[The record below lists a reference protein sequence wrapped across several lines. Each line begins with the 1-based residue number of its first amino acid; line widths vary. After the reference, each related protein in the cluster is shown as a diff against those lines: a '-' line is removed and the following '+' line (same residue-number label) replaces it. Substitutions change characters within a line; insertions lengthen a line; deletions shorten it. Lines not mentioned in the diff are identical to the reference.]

1 MAPIV
6 QQVAKQ
12 VFTPGSLANSDS
24 STNDSTPA
32 TVSVVN
38 SNSVPLSSL
47 SPPVSEAAS
56 SLLPSVDSSPSSV
69 VQVKKRAKTYMTK
82 NKKYV
87 KKVEEKNA
95 KTSKFKRALN
105 DLQRGKYNSLKK
117 CAAFY
122 KIPYSTLYRL
132 HTTGFQR
139 FWAIF

>member
-12 VFTPGSLANSDS
+12 VFTPGSSANSDS
-24 STNDSTPA
+24 S

-56 SLLPSVDSSPSSV
+56 SPLPSVDSSPSSV
-69 VQVKKRAKTYMTK
+69 VQAKKRAKTYMTK

-87 KKVEEKNA
+87 K
-95 KTSKFKRALN
+95 
-105 DLQRGKYNSLKK
+105 
-117 CAAFY
+117 
-122 KIPYSTLYRL
+122 
-132 HTTGFQR
+132 
-139 FWAIF
+139 